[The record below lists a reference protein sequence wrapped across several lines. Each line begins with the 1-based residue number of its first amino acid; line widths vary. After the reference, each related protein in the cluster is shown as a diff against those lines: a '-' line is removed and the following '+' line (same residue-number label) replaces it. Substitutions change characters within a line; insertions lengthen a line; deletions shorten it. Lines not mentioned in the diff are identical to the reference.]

1 MSQAN
6 PNNETT
12 LTGKRKLEEESENSS
27 SDEDEESLFLPQG
40 FKCFYFV
47 YYKFNKSNCN
57 NGYLF

>member
-6 PNNETT
+6 PNNETM

-40 FKCFYFV
+40 FQVF
-47 YYKFNKSNCN
+47 
-57 NGYLF
+57 LFCIL

>member
-12 LTGKRKLEEESENSS
+12 LTGKRKLDEESENSS

-40 FKCFYFV
+40 FQV
-47 YYKFNKSNCN
+47 
-57 NGYLF
+57 LFFCML